1 MSRATNK
8 NQLEEKMVEIPERE
22 RRLGILESQKLDKR
36 IGWPEFTVLAIFG
49 AVIPAVLIAVGWA
62 AGA

>member
-1 MSRATNK
+1 
-8 NQLEEKMVEIPERE
+8 MVEIPERE